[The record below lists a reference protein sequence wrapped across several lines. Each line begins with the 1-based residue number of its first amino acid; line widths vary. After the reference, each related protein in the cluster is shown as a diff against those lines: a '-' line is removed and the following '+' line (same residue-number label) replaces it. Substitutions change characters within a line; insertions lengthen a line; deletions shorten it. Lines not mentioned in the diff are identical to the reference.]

1 MGSPTSSKHFLS
13 LLPPVLEEKHEQ
25 TVFKSREER
34 QSAWKV
40 ATFGDLARHI
50 AYSSGHWKRVLTTAG
65 LVQKDVV
72 GIWLTGRKYDDVVNI
87 MGLSAA
93 GFIPQLFSVVFP
105 NPEVIWD
112 LLSASG
118 AKALIFDGQFASQ
131 SASAPVVTFPATL
144 FPEFD
149 SNINP
154 VIDIASA
161 DVDDTALIVH
171 TSGTTSG
178 APRFIPLRHGWVF
191 AMMEF
196 KFTGALRLGVFE
208 GPDITNTIG
217 SLAHVGAFTGS
228 RHNHTNTPPAF
239 VAAVY
244 AGFMTVQTSSTAMPT
259 DELVELITTCGLNR
273 LALYA
278 PFLLVHIKA
287 AQTDPSVLSAL
298 QSCRQI
304 MYTGVSLNPDD
315 KNWAYDHD
323 LPLTSTYGTSETAP
337 LMTSVL
343 RRNPAPADRLL
354 RFIPGVSARMVE
366 FVSGDADA
374 SAPRLFEVVL
384 PPGQIDSPHPSLFA
398 DDNLYHTGDL
408 FEEVQ
413 PGLYEFCGRTG
424 DWITVVGGFCDTKS
438 IEDNVRKTCG
448 DLLHDAVVLGT
459 HRSRPVLF
467 VETPT
472 ELSDDAQRLDLATE
486 IIRRTQPFNQRL
498 FLHERIQ
505 DTKQIRVLVK
515 GTLPRTKEKGNIR
528 RNATEKMFSSD
539 LDVMCA

>member
-1 MGSPTSSKHFLS
+1 MARKTSHGDHAQTLFSF
-13 LLPPVLEEKHEQ
+13 LPPVLEERREQ
-25 TVFKSREER
+25 TVFKSREHR

-40 ATFGDLARHI
+40 ATFGDLARHV
-50 AYSSGHWKRVLTTAG
+50 AFSSGHWKRVLRSAG

-93 GFIPQLFSVVFP
+93 GFVPQLFSVVFP

-112 LLSASG
+112 LISASG
-118 AKALIFDGQFASQ
+118 AKALIFDAQFSSQ

-149 SNINP
+149 TNINP
-154 VIDIASA
+154 VIDISSA
-161 DVDDTALIVH
+161 HTDDTALIVH
-171 TSGTTSG
+171 SSGTTSG
-178 APRFIPLRHGWVF
+178 APHLIPLRHGWVF

-196 KFTGALRLGVFE
+196 KFTGALKLGVFE

-217 SLAHVGAFTGS
+217 SLAHGS
-228 RHNHTNTPPAF
+228 FMAF

-244 AGFMTVQTSSTAMPT
+244 AGFMTVQTSSMAMPT

-278 PFLLVHIKA
+278 PFLSVHIRA
-287 AQTDPSVLSAL
+287 AQTDPTVLSAL

-304 MYTGVSLNPDD
+304 LHTGVSLNAADE
-315 KNWAYDHD
+315 NWAYDHG
-323 LPLTSTYGTSETAP
+323 LPITSMYGTSETAP

-343 RRNPAPADRLL
+343 GHNSADRLL

-366 FVSGDADA
+366 SISRDVD
-374 SAPRLFEVVL
+374 APR
-384 PPGQIDSPHPSLFA
+384 PHPSLFA

-413 PGLYEFCGRTG
+413 FGLYAFRGRTG
-424 DWITVVGGFCDTKS
+424 DWLKTLGGFCDTKS
-438 IEDNVRKTCG
+438 IEDNVRKTCE
-448 DLLHDAVVLGT
+448 DLVHDAVVLGT
-459 HRSRPVLF
+459 SRSCPVLF
-467 VETPT
+467 IETHT
-472 ELSDDAQRLDLATE
+472 ELSDDAQKLALATE
-486 IIRRTQPFNQRL
+486 IIRRTQTFNQRL
-498 FLHERIQ
+498 FLNERIE
-505 DTKQIRVLVK
+505 DPNHIRVLVK

-528 RNATEKMFSSD
+528 RNATEKMFASD
-539 LDVMCA
+539 LDAMCA